1 MQKLSHVRRGLKPR
15 IPKEGRKAEYKP
27 EDKKLEKILTWA
39 TTLGVAALLAPGL
52 IIWNQYVNVPKN
64 ALEVDVM
71 AWQGGWQY
79 RLPGEDGKLGTN
91 PEELILSALA
101 GCFNMKLAFVLNE
114 ENFEPEK
121 LETNAKLLFED
132 GVVKNIHLELR
143 GLVPKIEE
151 NRFKQLAEDAK
162 DNCPISGVL
171 NCEIFL
177 IASLL

>member
-1 MQKLSHVRRGLKPR
+1 MKREVN
-15 IPKEGRKAEYKP
+15 A
-27 EDKKLEKILTWA
+27 
-39 TTLGVAALLAPGL
+39 
-52 IIWNQYVNVPKN
+52 IWNGNGSDGIGYLSTKSGAIDKMPYSFKSRFEN
-64 ALEVDVM
+64 
-71 AWQGGWQY
+71 
-79 RLPGEDGKLGTN
+79 EDGKLGTN
-91 PEELILSALA
+91 PEELILSALV

-143 GLVPKIEE
+143 GSVPKIEE

-171 NCEIFL
+171 NCEILL

>member
-1 MQKLSHVRRGLKPR
+1 MRR
-15 IPKEGRKAEYKP
+15 EVNA
-27 EDKKLEKILTWA
+27 
-39 TTLGVAALLAPGL
+39 
-52 IIWNQYVNVPKN
+52 IWNGNGSDGIGYLSTKSGAIDKMPYTFKSRFEN
-64 ALEVDVM
+64 
-71 AWQGGWQY
+71 
-79 RLPGEDGKLGTN
+79 EDGKLGTN
-91 PEELILSALA
+91 PEELIVSALA

>member
-1 MQKLSHVRRGLKPR
+1 MKREVN
-15 IPKEGRKAEYKP
+15 A
-27 EDKKLEKILTWA
+27 
-39 TTLGVAALLAPGL
+39 
-52 IIWNQYVNVPKN
+52 IWNGNGSDGIGYLSTKSGAIDKMPYSFKSRFEN
-64 ALEVDVM
+64 
-71 AWQGGWQY
+71 
-79 RLPGEDGKLGTN
+79 EDGKLGTN
-91 PEELILSALA
+91 PEELILSALV

-162 DNCPISGVL
+162 DNCPISAVL
-171 NCEIFL
+171 NCEIL
-177 IASLL
+177 LNSSLL

>member
-1 MQKLSHVRRGLKPR
+1 MRR
-15 IPKEGRKAEYKP
+15 EVNA
-27 EDKKLEKILTWA
+27 
-39 TTLGVAALLAPGL
+39 
-52 IIWNQYVNVPKN
+52 IWNGNGSDGIGYLSTKSGAIDKMPYTFKSRFEN
-64 ALEVDVM
+64 
-71 AWQGGWQY
+71 
-79 RLPGEDGKLGTN
+79 EDGKLGTN
-91 PEELILSALA
+91 PEELIVSALA

-171 NCEIFL
+171 NCEILL

>member
-1 MQKLSHVRRGLKPR
+1 MKREVN
-15 IPKEGRKAEYKP
+15 A
-27 EDKKLEKILTWA
+27 
-39 TTLGVAALLAPGL
+39 
-52 IIWNQYVNVPKN
+52 IWNGNGSEGIGYLSTKSGAIDKMPYSFKSRFEN
-64 ALEVDVM
+64 
-71 AWQGGWQY
+71 
-79 RLPGEDGKLGTN
+79 EDGKLGTN
-91 PEELILSALA
+91 PEELILSALV

-171 NCEIFL
+171 NCEILL

>member
-1 MQKLSHVRRGLKPR
+1 MKREVN
-15 IPKEGRKAEYKP
+15 A
-27 EDKKLEKILTWA
+27 
-39 TTLGVAALLAPGL
+39 
-52 IIWNQYVNVPKN
+52 IWNGNGSDGIGYLSTKSGAIDKMPYSFKSRFEN
-64 ALEVDVM
+64 
-71 AWQGGWQY
+71 
-79 RLPGEDGKLGTN
+79 EDGKLGTN
-91 PEELILSALA
+91 PEELILSALV

-132 GVVKNIHLELR
+132 GVVKNIHLELI

-171 NCEIFL
+171 NCEILL

>member
-1 MQKLSHVRRGLKPR
+1 MKREVN
-15 IPKEGRKAEYKP
+15 A
-27 EDKKLEKILTWA
+27 
-39 TTLGVAALLAPGL
+39 
-52 IIWNQYVNVPKN
+52 IWNGNGSDGIGYLSTKSGAIDKMPYSFKSRFEN
-64 ALEVDVM
+64 
-71 AWQGGWQY
+71 
-79 RLPGEDGKLGTN
+79 EDGKLGTN
-91 PEELILSALA
+91 PEELILSALV

-171 NCEIFL
+171 NCEILL
-177 IASLL
+177 ISSLL

>member
-1 MQKLSHVRRGLKPR
+1 MKREVN
-15 IPKEGRKAEYKP
+15 A
-27 EDKKLEKILTWA
+27 
-39 TTLGVAALLAPGL
+39 
-52 IIWNQYVNVPKN
+52 IWNGNGSEGIGSLSTKSGAIDKMPYSFKSRFEN
-64 ALEVDVM
+64 
-71 AWQGGWQY
+71 
-79 RLPGEDGKLGTN
+79 EDGKLGTN
-91 PEELILSALA
+91 PEELILSALV

-132 GVVKNIHLELR
+132 GVITNIHLELR

-171 NCEIFL
+171 NCKILL
-177 IASLL
+177 ITSLI

>member
-1 MQKLSHVRRGLKPR
+1 MRR
-15 IPKEGRKAEYKP
+15 E
-27 EDKKLEKILTWA
+27 
-39 TTLGVAALLAPGL
+39 VNV
-52 IIWNQYVNVPKN
+52 IWNGNGSDGIGYLSTKSGAIDKMPYTFKSRFEN
-64 ALEVDVM
+64 
-71 AWQGGWQY
+71 
-79 RLPGEDGKLGTN
+79 EDGKLGTN

>member
-1 MQKLSHVRRGLKPR
+1 MKREVN
-15 IPKEGRKAEYKP
+15 A
-27 EDKKLEKILTWA
+27 
-39 TTLGVAALLAPGL
+39 
-52 IIWNQYVNVPKN
+52 IWNGNGSEGIGYLSTKSGAIDKMPYSFKSRFEN
-64 ALEVDVM
+64 
-71 AWQGGWQY
+71 
-79 RLPGEDGKLGTN
+79 EDGKLGTN

>member
-1 MQKLSHVRRGLKPR
+1 MRR
-15 IPKEGRKAEYKP
+15 EVNA
-27 EDKKLEKILTWA
+27 
-39 TTLGVAALLAPGL
+39 
-52 IIWNQYVNVPKN
+52 IWNGNGSDGIGYLSTKSGAIDKMPYTFKSRFEN
-64 ALEVDVM
+64 
-71 AWQGGWQY
+71 
-79 RLPGEDGKLGTN
+79 EDGKLGTN
-91 PEELILSALA
+91 PEELILSALV

-114 ENFEPEK
+114 ENFELEK

-171 NCEIFL
+171 NCEILL

>member
-1 MQKLSHVRRGLKPR
+1 MKREVN
-15 IPKEGRKAEYKP
+15 A
-27 EDKKLEKILTWA
+27 
-39 TTLGVAALLAPGL
+39 
-52 IIWNQYVNVPKN
+52 IWNGNGSDGIGYLSTKSGAIDKIPYSFKSRFEN
-64 ALEVDVM
+64 
-71 AWQGGWQY
+71 
-79 RLPGEDGKLGTN
+79 EDGKLGTN
-91 PEELILSALA
+91 PEELILSALV

-171 NCEIFL
+171 NCEILL

>member
-1 MQKLSHVRRGLKPR
+1 MKREVN
-15 IPKEGRKAEYKP
+15 A
-27 EDKKLEKILTWA
+27 
-39 TTLGVAALLAPGL
+39 
-52 IIWNQYVNVPKN
+52 IWNGNGSEGIGYLSTKSGAIDKMPYSFKSRFEN
-64 ALEVDVM
+64 
-71 AWQGGWQY
+71 
-79 RLPGEDGKLGTN
+79 EDGKLGTN

-132 GVVKNIHLELR
+132 GVVTNIHLELR

-151 NRFKQLAEDAK
+151 NIFKQLAEDAK

-171 NCEIFL
+171 NCEILL

>member
-1 MQKLSHVRRGLKPR
+1 MKREVN
-15 IPKEGRKAEYKP
+15 A
-27 EDKKLEKILTWA
+27 
-39 TTLGVAALLAPGL
+39 
-52 IIWNQYVNVPKN
+52 IWNGNGSDGIGYLSTKSGAIDKMPYSFKSRFEN
-64 ALEVDVM
+64 
-71 AWQGGWQY
+71 
-79 RLPGEDGKLGTN
+79 EDGKLGTN
-91 PEELILSALA
+91 PEELILSALV

-151 NRFKQLAEDAK
+151 NRFKQLAEEAK

-171 NCEIFL
+171 NCEILL